1 LLNLILIKTTIKKQ
15 NLKMFTNLN
24 LLIETIL
31 VLFAILTS
39 NGIIY
44 SFTFFNGKNSSEN
57 ISVIRNNSAKDGLAL
72 TSLIASNPIN
82 LTSSDSSTSNT
93 LSLTSSDSSASYAE
107 SLLESSIS
115 DNLSVTS
122 LGSNGSDIIDN
133 IEDLLGTTYRTL
145 DSVTILDRATFLEW
159 NDRAMSF
166 QDLPF
171 NTPLNILH
179 SFKFEE
185 LKILYSQDLIQYSV
199 SQTELRLIIEHFP
212 ATSLFAHD
220 FNHLILTMMSYYHF
234 TLVLPPIF

>member
-1 LLNLILIKTTIKKQ
+1 
-15 NLKMFTNLN
+15 MFTNLN

-44 SFTFFNGKNSSEN
+44 SFTFFNSKNSFEN
-57 ISVIRNNSAKDGLAL
+57 ISLIRNNSAKDGLAL

-133 IEDLLGTTYRTL
+133 IEDLLGTTYGTV
-145 DSVTILDRATFLEW
+145 DSYTILDRATFL
-159 NDRAMSF
+159 
-166 QDLPF
+166 Q
-171 NTPLNILH
+171 
-179 SFKFEE
+179 
-185 LKILYSQDLIQYSV
+185 
-199 SQTELRLIIEHFP
+199 
-212 ATSLFAHD
+212 
-220 FNHLILTMMSYYHF
+220 
-234 TLVLPPIF
+234 